1 MEKLPFQSNKKIK
14 VSRSDN
20 VSYHHDTNLIQ
31 IFSSSH
37 NNKSPLI
44 SSTNMMP
51 VKVNDTMPI
60 SNVNLA
66 SVSGVK
72 KGTEMIATTAKNMT
86 DTTDNKR
93 FNVSDHHN
101 HHDSIQKK
109 QHNQQSNDN
118 GKQEKVIDL
127 AYPKHKQVKIQ
138 EKMVL
143 GEQGQYITNNNTA
156 TSCAF
161 N

>member
-1 MEKLPFQSNKKIK
+1 MI
-14 VSRSDN
+14 
-20 VSYHHDTNLIQ
+20 
-31 IFSSSH
+31 
-37 NNKSPLI
+37 
-44 SSTNMMP
+44 P
-51 VKVNDTMPI
+51 VKANNFMPI
-60 SNVNLA
+60 SNVNLT
-66 SVSGVK
+66 SVSEVK
-72 KGTEMIATTAKNMT
+72 EGIEMIATTAKKMT
-86 DTTDNKR
+86 DTTYNKR

-109 QHNQQSNDN
+109 EHNQQSNAN

-127 AYPKHKQVKIQ
+127 AYPKHEQVKIQ